1 MLVLALATL
10 FAAAQACAQQQN
22 TGEGMQQHASTE
34 VIGAKQVVQG
44 PTYEDVYCAGYLT
57 TQPPQ
62 VLGHLVAGWNYPHTQ
77 TYGTHDYLYLQ
88 AKNLEPGKT
97 YEIVREVKDPNHM
110 RLYKGQLYALERA
123 GRLYFEMGSVKV
135 KEQRGDIAITEV
147 NFACDG
153 MMPGDLVVPMPE
165 RTIPPYHGKMEW
177 DRFAPPNGKTTGRI
191 LLARDYEVLIGDRS
205 KVYLD
210 IGANR
215 GLKVGDWFRVTRD
228 YAADR
233 EDPADMISFGPR
245 DMVSD
250 EQQHPQRLKM
260 QDLHKLP
267 RRSLGELVITDV
279 TPKSATGVVT
289 FALEEMFIGD
299 GVEMMDVPPPTPP
312 EAPPAP
318 MGPSI
323 ACNAVPASVR
333 QGDTS
338 TITCNGQSPDNRPLT
353 YAFAPDRGAVS
364 PRDNVAVLATN
375 GVGPGPITV
384 NATVTDDRN
393 LSASTAVTVNVEA
406 PPAPPAPT
414 LGGEVAFKTNSAYVD
429 NRAKAMLDGIALRM
443 NQDKD
448 MKAAVIGFA
457 DPKEPSKTLA
467 ARRATAVKAYLVKK
481 GIDPARIETRT
492 STSGSGKKAEVW
504 LIPAGASMP

>member
-1 MLVLALATL
+1 
-10 FAAAQACAQQQN
+10 
-22 TGEGMQQHASTE
+22 
-34 VIGAKQVVQG
+34 VIGAKRVVQG
-44 PTYEDVYCAGYLT
+44 PTYEDVYCAGYMS

-62 VLGHLVAGWNYPHTQ
+62 VLGHLVAGWNYPHQ
-77 TYGTHDYLYLQ
+77 QAYGTHDYVYLQ
-88 AKNLEPGKT
+88 AKGLEPGKT
-97 YEIVREVKDPNHM
+97 YEIIREVKDPNHL
-110 RLYKGQLYALERA
+110 RLYQGQVFAMERA
-123 GRLYFEMGSVKV
+123 GKLYFELGSVKV
-135 KEQRGDIAITEV
+135 LEQRPTIAISEV
-147 NFACDG
+147 GFACDG
-153 MMPGDLVVPMPE
+153 MMPGDMVVPMPE
-165 RTIPPYHGKMEW
+165 RTIPQYHGKMDW
-177 DRFAPPNGKTTGRI
+177 DRFAVPNGKTTGRI
-191 LLARDYEVLIGDRS
+191 LMSRDYEISVGERS

-215 GLKVGDWFRVTRD
+215 GVKVGDYFRITRD
-228 YAADR
+228 YQADHD
-233 EDPADMISFGPR
+233 DPADMISFGTR

-250 EQQHPQRLKM
+250 EQQHAQRIKIS
-260 QDLHKLP
+260 DLRTLP

-279 TPKSATGVVT
+279 TPRSSTGVVT

-299 GVEMMDVPPPTPP
+299 GVEMIDVPPPAPP

-318 MGPSI
+318 MAPSI
-323 ACNAVPASVR
+323 ACSAVPASIR

-338 TITCNGQSPDNRPLT
+338 TITCNGESPDNRPLT
-353 YAFAPDRGAVS
+353 YAFAAERGAVS

-375 GVGPGPITV
+375 GIAPGPISV

-406 PPAPPAPT
+406 PPAPPTPT
-414 LGGEVAFKTNSAYVD
+414 LGGEVAFKTNGAYVD

-457 DPKEPSKTLA
+457 DPKESKTLA
-467 ARRATAVKAYLVKK
+467 ARRAAAVKTYLTKVK

-492 STSGSGKKAEVW
+492 STSGTGKKAEVW
-504 LIPAGASMP
+504 LIPAGATMP